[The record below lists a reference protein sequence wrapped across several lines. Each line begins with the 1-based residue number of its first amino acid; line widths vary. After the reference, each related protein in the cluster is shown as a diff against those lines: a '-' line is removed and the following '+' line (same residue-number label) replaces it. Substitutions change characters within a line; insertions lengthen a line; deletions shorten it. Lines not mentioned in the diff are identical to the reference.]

1 MIHLRAIPRRHQTGE
16 QGRPA
21 RRATRRGHERAK
33 GNERSKGNWGG
44 HWLSW
49 IAAAERNREAA
60 KIVRQYHQRP
70 AEELYY
76 LPEDSHEEKNL
87 AGEPNHSEKLKTM
100 RGRLTEWMREQG
112 DEGKVYGEGI
122 PLGKG
127 SN

>member
-1 MIHLRAIPRRHQTGE
+1 MRTSEWKYIRNLHPEFKYTTHID
-16 QGRPA
+16 
-21 RRATRRGHERAK
+21 RAK

-49 IAAAERNREAA
+49 IAASETNREAA

-76 LPEDSHEEKNL
+76 LPEDPHEEKNL
-87 AGEPNHSEKLKTM
+87 AGNPDYSEKLKTM